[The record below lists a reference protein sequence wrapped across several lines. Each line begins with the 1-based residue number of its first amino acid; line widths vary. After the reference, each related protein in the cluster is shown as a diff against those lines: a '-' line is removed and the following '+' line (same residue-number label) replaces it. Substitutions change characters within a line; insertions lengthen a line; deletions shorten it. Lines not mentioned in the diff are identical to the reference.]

1 MLTYKLPQ
9 KNDTPLAKGTILEGK
24 YEIIEDT
31 FDQGGFGRIY
41 KARDIN
47 MEENRF
53 YAIKE
58 FYLNGEFKTNDNSG
72 IFTTMNEV
80 EHFAEKYIEMLR
92 VRFFQEAMCL
102 YYVTA
107 DRSSEG
113 SIPRIT
119 SFVGHYE
126 GRDYYVMDY
135 IDGMTFREYIEE
147 YGPLDEPTA
156 IMLIKQVAHAM
167 EQVHMHGII
176 HRDISPNNIILP
188 HLFKGKRKP
197 TPTQAV
203 IVDFGNAKSFSSKA
217 TLNPSTM
224 ENRNELNQNLRIFAH
239 EIEVEIEQRLEP
251 LLDSLEDELPELEK
265 ATQSGTCFFTAPE
278 TLNGDR
284 ELDTYS
290 LAATLYYILT
300 GEYPNYK
307 MFSKLYEMKTALLL
321 RKHNVSE
328 MTIMFLR
335 DILQA
340 DCHRCYCMS
349 DFRSHLLDSR
359 SFDYEFVKKLNA
371 EWIKSQN

>member
-1 MLTYKLPQ
+1 
-9 KNDTPLAKGTILEGK
+9 LAKGTILEGK

-47 MEENRF
+47 IENRF

-167 EQVHMHGII
+167 EQVHKHGII

-197 TPTQAV
+197 APTQAV

-224 ENRNELNQNLRIFAH
+224 ENRNELNQNLRAFAH
-239 EIEVEIEQRLEP
+239 EIDVEIEQRLEP

-278 TLNGDR
+278 NLNGVR

-300 GEYPNYK
+300 GEYPNYS
-307 MFSKLYEMKTALLL
+307 MFSKRNEMKTALLL

-328 MTIMFLR
+328 KTILTLR
-335 DILQA
+335 EILNTENKKGATMEIFSRLLPDI
-340 DCHRCYCMS
+340 Y
-349 DFRSHLLDSR
+349 
-359 SFDYEFVKKLNA
+359 SFDFGFIKELNS
-371 EWIKSQN
+371 EWLKSQN